1 MLRPGQL
8 RRWTDDLMSPLSK
21 GQLFLVLKKNDRT
34 TGWRD
39 DDDAAWTFLAGG
51 AVLWQ
56 WEDAIL
62 EDSEIISEA
71 VNT

>member
-8 RRWTDDLMSPLSK
+8 RRWTADLMPPLFK
-21 GQLFLVLKKNDRT
+21 GQLFLVVKKNDRT

-39 DDDAAWTFLAGG
+39 DDDTAWTFLAGG

-62 EDSEIISEA
+62 EDSEIISES
-71 VNT
+71 VHT